1 MKYLELILI
10 WVMFALGGIDTA
22 LENKKETQRVI
33 RIVAII
39 LSVIIINIKW

>member
-22 LENKKETQRVI
+22 LENKKLCRVI
-33 RIVAII
+33 LRIVAII
-39 LSVIIINIKW
+39 LPVIIININW

>member
-10 WVMFALGGIDTA
+10 WVMFALGGIDDA
-22 LENKKETQRVI
+22 LENDKNMQRVI

-39 LSVIIINIKW
+39 LSVIIININW